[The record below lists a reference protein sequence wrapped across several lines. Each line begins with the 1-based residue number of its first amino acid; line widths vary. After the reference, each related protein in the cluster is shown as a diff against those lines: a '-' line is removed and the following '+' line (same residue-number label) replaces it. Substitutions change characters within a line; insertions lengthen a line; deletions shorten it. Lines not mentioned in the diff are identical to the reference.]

1 MQASFQ
7 CFQRTAVATVCAAVW
22 LMQFMPAA
30 AQAQTGDAGHRQ
42 DCEVR
47 VTDAPLEFRQFDK
60 VELTGSAIIDAESRQ
75 ALPVDVV
82 CRRRID
88 NSGVSHLAELV
99 QKWPGLLRMTDN
111 VAAQGLSGIG
121 PLPAAVHGH
130 QEGTLVLLN
139 GRRLTP
145 YGSQGLAGER
155 AVVDLD
161 VIPLSAIDHV
171 DIMTDG
177 ASSRYG
183 SDATAGVIN
192 MITRPVTAGAAARL
206 HTRSGGGRLANVSW
220 GSGRYSPSGLSL
232 QVHLEAETQD
242 ALRLG
247 DVPALLDATAAWAS
261 PAATTVR
268 PALDKQLLFA
278 DLQWAL
284 TADWRLWAHLLA
296 GHTHLD
302 SRMDRQYAP
311 LSPGVRAVGGVPP
324 VIWLPADTAALPLHT
339 QKREHQQVMAGVRG
353 RWQDW
358 ALNGSLSTG
367 RHQVLRLQTPAPD
380 TAGLSGTLDDGI
392 SRLQALDLLGSRT
405 VAEIDGMPVNLGLGL
420 NWRDEALQYATPLP
434 GFAPLDVRRRHQALH
449 GEWQTPLSHDQ
460 SLTLALRHDRYSDV
474 GGVNTGKLGWR
485 WQPVPAFMM
494 RASMG
499 NGFRAPTLGQRSTL
513 QMPALQVRDP
523 LGGGQVAV
531 RMLGSPLL
539 GPERTRHRTL
549 GLRLSPVP
557 HWTLGLDLWS
567 VSARDTFGLLPFDW
581 MLQDPAL
588 RAHYLDMDSTGQ
600 LTLRAPNL
608 MLGRSQVRGL
618 DYEWQWRRPVE
629 AGLLR
634 LEFKGTAYL
643 RSAREDRAS
652 GSLVSDLGRLSPLTG
667 TVMPRHQMMLAAQL
681 DRERWHGGVRLHYRH
696 GHWRSRWPDGQP
708 LRVQPHWT
716 LDLISRWDLLR
727 QLQIS
732 VIVHNLFNRVAIPD
746 LGTTGML
753 TPIHPRDDSLQGRSL
768 RLQADYRF

>member
-1 MQASFQ
+1 MQGSFQ

-22 LMQFMPAA
+22 LMQCMPAV

-42 DCEVR
+42 DCDVR
-47 VTDAPLEFRQFDK
+47 VTDSPLEFRQFDK
-60 VELTGSAIIDAESRQ
+60 IELTGSAIIDAESRQ
-75 ALPVDVV
+75 ALPVDVI

-88 NSGVSHLAELV
+88 NSGVSSLAELV
-99 QKWPGLLRMTDN
+99 QKWPGLLRLADN
-111 VAAQGLSGIG
+111 VAAQGVSGTG

-206 HTRSGGGRLANVSW
+206 QTRSGGGRLANVSW
-220 GSGRYSPSGLSL
+220 GSSWYSPSGLSL
-232 QVHLEAETQD
+232 QLHLEAETQD
-242 ALRLG
+242 ALRLR
-247 DVPALLDATAAWAS
+247 DVPALLDSPAASAS
-261 PAATTVR
+261 PAETTVR

-278 DLQWAL
+278 DMQWAL
-284 TADWRLWAHLLA
+284 TADWSLWAHLLA

-302 SRMDRQYAP
+302 SRMDRQYVP
-311 LSPGVRAVGGVPP
+311 LLPGVRTGGGIPS
-324 VIWLPADTAALPLHT
+324 VIGLPADAAALPLHT
-339 QKREHQQVMAGVRG
+339 QKREHQQVMGGARG

-358 ALNGSLSTG
+358 SLNGSLSSG
-367 RHQVLRLQTPAPD
+367 RHQVLRLQTPAD
-380 TAGLSGTLDDGI
+380 GSTGLAGTLDDGI
-392 SRLQALDLLGSRT
+392 SRLQALDVLGSRT
-405 VAEIDGMPVNLGLGL
+405 IAEIEGLPVSLGLGL
-420 NWRDEALQYATPLP
+420 NWREEALHYRTRLP
-434 GFAPLDVRRRHQALH
+434 GFAPLQARRLQQALH
-449 GEWQTPLSHDQ
+449 GELQTPLRQDQ
-460 SLTLALRHDRYSDV
+460 LLTLALRHDRYSDV

-523 LGGGQVAV
+523 LGSSVVAV
-531 RMLGSPLL
+531 RMLGNPRL
-539 GPERTRHRTL
+539 GPERTQHRML

-588 RAHYLDMDSTGQ
+588 RAQYLDMDSTGQ

-643 RSAREDRAS
+643 RSAREDLAS
-652 GSLVSDLGRLSPLTG
+652 GRLVSDLGRLSPLSG
-667 TVMPRHQMMLAAQL
+667 TVMPRHQVMLAAQL

-696 GHWRSRWPDGQP
+696 GHGRSRWPDGQP
-708 LRVQPHWT
+708 LRVQSHWT

-727 QLQIS
+727 QLQVS
-732 VIVHNLFNRVAIPD
+732 AMVHNLFNRIVTTD

-753 TPIHPRDDSLQGRSL
+753 MPIHPRDDSLQGRSL